1 MIEKLKH
8 LSIGSLLIGFI
19 LSQAF
24 GDFIVPASTYFK
36 IGFVCLVIYSI
47 AKLFADSV
55 IIEKFK
61 YGILILVSLNWFIL
75 YYGILSYGYV
85 DYLVV
90 LCVLSIVFYTI
101 AKIIGK

>member
-8 LSIGSLLIGFI
+8 LSIGSLLIGLL
-19 LSQAF
+19 LSQASA
-24 GDFIVPASTYFK
+24 DFFVPASTYFK

-75 YYGILSYGYV
+75 YYGILS
-85 DYLVV
+85 DDPIYLIV
-90 LCVLSIVFYTI
+90 LCIVSIVVYTI